1 MSGAHTALLREPRT
15 NSNAKGSARSSSLGY
30 KQLPGGSGQTP
41 GGALSQRAAGETM
54 TSSRAVPTMPRGAG
68 GTQGI
73 SPGEDVS
80 AALQVRG
87 GVGAPRILGPHA
99 SHKDLGQRSE
109 PGMEGVHVPRCS
121 YLCSQRK
128 LKSYCQIS
136 WRELTPFPETFPA
149 APCLPAWSVCSS

>member
-68 GTQGI
+68 GTSGWGGGGVDCKAWWDPANVAAKTGAEDRYANC
-73 SPGEDVS
+73 SPN
-80 AALQVRG
+80 AALCLAVWQTGLREG
-87 GVGAPRILGPHA
+87 RKCATKSGTLRI
-99 SHKDLGQRSE
+99 
-109 PGMEGVHVPRCS
+109 
-121 YLCSQRK
+121 
-128 LKSYCQIS
+128 
-136 WRELTPFPETFPA
+136 
-149 APCLPAWSVCSS
+149 